1 MYTLFNIRTII
12 RFGLIFIL
20 TIVLTSIVPGF
31 PRNEELTYLTP
42 IPVATI
48 FAIVIA
54 FYISNAIAR
63 MNNLQNNISIEL
75 SRARRIY
82 HLANGFKSEPILKWA
97 KELRVLV
104 IKYLKGFAVHNFLEY
119 GKSNEN
125 FRAMSYHIYE
135 MDPRIL
141 KTPKEVALYEE
152 LLTTTR
158 EWAMVRQ
165 NLQELKKQ
173 KISLYNWFILFSIS
187 SILIFSLM
195 LLRSQNLWSTKLAS
209 GFSIIAVL
217 FILDLLW
224 EINSLNSYK
233 ARRIARRYVADAD
246 VLENMHR
253 SGQKKPAVK

>member
-1 MYTLFNIRTII
+1 M

-20 TIVLTSIVPGF
+20 TIFLTSIVPGF
-31 PRNEELTYLTP
+31 PRDEELTYLTP

-54 FYISNAIAR
+54 FYISNALSR
-63 MNNLQNNISIEL
+63 MNLLQNNISIEL
-75 SRARRIY
+75 SRARRAY
-82 HLANGFKSEPILKWA
+82 HLANGFKSGPLLKWA

-104 IKYLKGFAVHNFLEY
+104 TKYLKGFASHNFLEY
-119 GKSNEN
+119 SKSNED

-135 MDPRIL
+135 MDPKIL

-187 SILIFSLM
+187 GILIFSLM

-224 EINSLNSYK
+224 EINDLNKYK
-233 ARRIARRYVADAD
+233 ARRIARRYVAD
-246 VLENMHR
+246 VEKLEAPPAH
-253 SGQKKPAVK
+253 SAKK